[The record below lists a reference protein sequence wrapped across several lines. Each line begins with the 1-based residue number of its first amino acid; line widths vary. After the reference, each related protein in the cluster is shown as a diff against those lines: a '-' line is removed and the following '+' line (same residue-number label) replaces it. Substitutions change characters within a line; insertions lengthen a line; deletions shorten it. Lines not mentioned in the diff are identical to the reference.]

1 MMNKL
6 QEKLTLFRKSLE
18 RAKEIY
24 DYMGKRFSVNP
35 QIVLWRMRYR
45 AIYLF
50 AAVGLWLS
58 QHPDQMVKG
67 ANYGQTIK
75 KWRNA
80 SKVGGPLTRV
90 ILMTLSTQ
98 PKATLAELEVI
109 CAPYGKRTALKKLL
123 KEGVD
128 LGLLR
133 STCEGYEATDLLI
146 DEAFDRVIFKIL
158 DDDVVAF
165 CEFVVMY
172 KNLRENAKSVGDL
185 ETQNRLSRG
194 QRRSLSENLFHGEYD
209 DIIFGGSDD
218 DQD

>member
-1 MMNKL
+1 MNKL
-6 QEKLTLFRKSLE
+6 QEKMTRFKTSLE
-18 RAKEIY
+18 GAKAIY
-24 DYMGKRFSVNP
+24 DYMDKRFSVNP
-35 QIVLWRMRYR
+35 QIVLWRLRYR

-50 AAVGLWLS
+50 SAMGLWLS
-58 QHPDQMVKG
+58 QHPDEMVKG
-67 ANYGQTIK
+67 AFYGQTIK
-75 KWRNA
+75 KWRNT
-80 SKVGGPLTRV
+80 SKVGGPLTR
-90 ILMTLSTQ
+90 IIAMTLSTQ
-98 PKATLAELEVI
+98 PKATVAELEVL
-109 CAPYGKRTALKKLL
+109 CAPYGKRTALKKVL

-158 DDDVVAF
+158 DDDVIAF

-185 ETQNRLSRG
+185 EAQNRLSKG
-194 QRRSLSENLFHGEYD
+194 NRRSLSENIFYGEYD
-209 DIIFGGSDD
+209 DFIFDGLSD